1 LKIVTYT
8 RELFPPLAAAA
19 ATASA
24 GQSLCHR
31 SFVDYYYTTNDQCR
45 LFLAVDDRGAIA
57 AAIGIEQMPF
67 DHGGRPV
74 VIGFA
79 SNFVAF
85 AKGAGSYVFLHW
97 VRSSELAC
105 IYGGSED
112 THRILQSQKW
122 TYFSGIRLY
131 GLNARYTVR
140 SGEPG
145 WRRAAKSILGAV
157 LPSVDLRRLAERA
170 GREPAWRNVRS
181 EEVSAASEDMLP
193 TTTPFTFR
201 LKPTVA
207 YLNWRYA
214 TTLPFVRYRM
224 FRIRRDGAPCGY
236 VIVNERPHQWMIAQ
250 TDGVD
255 EEVVVGGVIQ
265 ALGELARVG
274 RPRREVLL
282 ACAHTDMAA
291 RYRGL
296 GFVAA
301 PQERSF
307 ALGSRRRALDWSQN
321 TSRWHVNFD
330 WTDNGLR
337 RPFLDEQSI
346 RPSAPLATAAAS
358 TSG

>member
-1 LKIVTYT
+1 MKIVTYT
-8 RELFPPLAAAA
+8 REQFPRLAAAA
-19 ATASA
+19 RGASV
-24 GQSLCHR
+24 GQSLSHR
-31 SFVDYYYTTNDQCR
+31 SFVDYYYTTSEQCR
-45 LFLAVDDRGAIA
+45 LYLAVDESGAIA
-57 AAIGIEQMPF
+57 AAIGLEQMPF
-67 DHGGRPV
+67 DHDGRPV
-74 VIGFA
+74 TIGFA

-97 VRSSELAC
+97 VRSSEVAC

-112 THRILQSQKW
+112 THRILHSQKW
-122 TYFSGIRLY
+122 TYFPGIRLY
-131 GLNARYTVR
+131 GLNGRYRVR
-140 SGEPG
+140 LGERG
-145 WRRAAKSILGAV
+145 WRRAAKSLLGAV

-170 GREPAWRNVRS
+170 RREPAWRNVRA
-181 EEVSAASEDMLP
+181 EEVPAASEDMLP

-224 FRIRRDGAPCGY
+224 FRIRCHGAPCGY

-282 ACAHTDMAA
+282 TCAHPGMAA
-291 RYRGL
+291 QYHSL

-301 PQERSF
+301 PDERSF
-307 ALGSRRRALDWSQN
+307 ALGSRRRPLEWSRD

-346 RPSAPLATAAAS
+346 RPTAPLAAAAAS